1 MEGTGGGDRAGIDSG
16 DFCSS
21 RHQIKGTMR
30 CAGHRIDAH
39 PVLLVGGRSTGDSAF
54 QRESNQCKRL
64 LISGLLQ
71 QLLQIDTNITVP
83 SSCNFTSI
91 CVRFNQFRSNPV
103 VL

>member
-54 QRESNQCKRL
+54 QR
-64 LISGLLQ
+64 LLQ
-71 QLLQIDTNITVP
+71 QWTQIRFYI
-83 SSCNFTSI
+83 SGFYISTS
-91 CVRFNQFRSNPV
+91 VRI
-103 VL
+103 LTYTI